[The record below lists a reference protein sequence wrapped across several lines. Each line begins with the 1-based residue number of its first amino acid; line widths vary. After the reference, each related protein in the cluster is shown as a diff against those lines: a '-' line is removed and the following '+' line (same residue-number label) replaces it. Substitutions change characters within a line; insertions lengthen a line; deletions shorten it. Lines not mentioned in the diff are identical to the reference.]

1 MVRKHVFKRWALC
14 CLLAIPAKGS
24 QASKPSLFGKSRPET
39 NAASNKRENRIKQE
53 QYTMPEERHLVLS
66 SNLYTHADLYTF
78 TYKKTHVTS
87 THTRKILTAISCGT
101 RGFILSASKSRE
113 A

>member
-14 CLLAIPAKGS
+14 CLLAIPANGS

-53 QYTMPEERHLVLS
+53 QYTIPEERHLVLS
-66 SNLYTHADLYTF
+66 SNLRLVHFHIQENTRHVH
-78 TYKKTHVTS
+78 TYKKNTNCYLLWDK
-87 THTRKILTAISCGT
+87 RAYFIS
-101 RGFILSASKSRE
+101 FQV
-113 A
+113 